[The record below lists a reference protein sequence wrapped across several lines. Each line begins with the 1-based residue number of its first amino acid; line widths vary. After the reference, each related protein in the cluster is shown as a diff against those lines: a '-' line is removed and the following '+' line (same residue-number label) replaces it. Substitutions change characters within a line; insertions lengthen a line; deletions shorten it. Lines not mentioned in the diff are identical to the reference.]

1 MGDVEISSEFEYS
14 ASFLRILIPGITV
27 TILVS
32 FLLNL
37 NCSQYLSFLKKSIA
51 ESVWALLPLGVTFA
65 LLPLG
70 VTFVFVS
77 MFIGL
82 LIYVVINPLIRV
94 LEGYTLELY
103 KKKIFYKDSG
113 YA

>member
-51 ESVWALLPLGVTFA
+51 ESVWALLPLGVTF
-65 LLPLG
+65 
-70 VTFVFVS
+70 VFVS